1 MDKHYGFIYLT
12 IDLKNG
18 KGYVGQHKIHNQK
31 TLDPDYIGSGTII
44 GNIKNKYG
52 LKRFNRQILCFC
64 ESKEELNEKEIEYI
78 AYFNAVESENFYNI
92 AEGGYK
98 NPLAGKTIEE
108 MKIIS
113 NKISAKVNG
122 EKNAMYG
129 KNSEDY
135 MTQEAII
142 EKRKNQS
149 IAQKKRFEDKKER
162 EKTSVGVK
170 KHYEDPK
177 EREKVSIANKKRFE
191 DEKEREKLSKAQIK
205 RFKDKKEREKQSIA
219 NKKRFEDPKEREKQS
234 IANKKRYED
243 PKEREKTRLANKKR
257 FEDPKEREKCGLP
270 GEKNPRVKSVYC
282 KELNIVF
289 SYIGLAAEYCRNV
302 LNSKIGT
309 ISIVCD
315 GKRNF
320 TGKLTDGTKLTW
332 KWKEDVDQETLDK
345 AEYIDSKKYEEILS
359 QNVNV
364 CK

>member
-1 MDKHYGFIYLT
+1 MEIY
-12 IDLKNG
+12 
-18 KGYVGQHKIHNQK
+18 
-31 TLDPDYIGSGTII
+31 YI
-44 GNIKNKYG
+44 N
-52 LKRFNRQILCFC
+52 
-64 ESKEELNEKEIEYI
+64 
-78 AYFNAVESENFYNI
+78 YFNAVESENFYNI

-135 MTQEAII
+135 MTKEAII

-149 IAQKKRFEDKKER
+149 IAQKKRFNDKKER
-162 EKTSVGVK
+162 EKTSIGVK
-170 KHYEDPK
+170 KHY
-177 EREKVSIANKKRFE
+177 
-191 DEKEREKLSKAQIK
+191 
-205 RFKDKKEREKQSIA
+205 
-219 NKKRFEDPKEREKQS
+219 EDPKEREKQS

-282 KELNIVF
+282 KELDIIF
-289 SYIGLAAEYCRNV
+289 SYVELAKKYCINI
-302 LNSKIGT
+302 LNIKIGP
-309 ISIVCD
+309 ISRICN
-315 GKRNF
+315 GERIF
-320 TGKLTDGTKLTW
+320 TGKLADGTKLTW
-332 KWKEDVDQETLDK
+332 NWLENVDKEILDK
-345 AEYIDSKKYEEILS
+345 AEFIDSKKYEELLS
-359 QNVNV
+359 KIVND